1 VSHFYNQLNQINEE
15 DESKDISLCDE
26 ALGLAKQVYIDVNS
40 HRAGKEFIDYD
51 KFSKDMKYLMAILRK
66 LKDSEKAEEA

>member
-1 VSHFYNQLNQINEE
+1 MSHFYNQLNQINEE

-26 ALGLAKQVYIDVNS
+26 ALGLAKKVYKQVANDNEEV
-40 HRAGKEFIDYD
+40 AQDL
-51 KFSKDMKYLMAILRK
+51 KYLMAVLRK